1 MAELVDLVGS
11 SGTAGALLAWL
22 ALGATALWLW
32 ERYERTRTRVLIERQ
47 RRARI
52 KRDQRRGMTSP

>member
-11 SGTAGALLAWL
+11 SGTAGALIAWVGLA
-22 ALGATALWLW
+22 GACLWLW
-32 ERYERTRTRVLIERQ
+32 ERYERTRTRVLNERQ

-52 KRDQRRGMTSP
+52 KHEQRRGAISP

>member
-11 SGTAGALLAWL
+11 PGTAGTLIAWVGL
-22 ALGATALWLW
+22 VGACLWLW

-52 KRDQRRGMTSP
+52 KHAQRRGVASH

>member
-1 MAELVDLVGS
+1 MAELVNLVGS
-11 SGTAGALLAWL
+11 SGTTGAVIAWMALA
-22 ALGATALWLW
+22 AAALWLW

-52 KRDQRRGMTSP
+52 KRAQRSNMTSP

>member
-11 SGTAGALLAWL
+11 SGTAGAVIVWV
-22 ALGATALWLW
+22 ALGAAVLWLW

-52 KRDQRRGMTSP
+52 RHEQRRGMTSP

>member
-1 MAELVDLVGS
+1 MAELVNLVGAS
-11 SGTAGALLAWL
+11 DAAGLLIAWV
-22 ALGATALWLW
+22 AVGGAFLWLW

-52 KRDQRRGMTSP
+52 KQAAGRNITAS